1 VNPALL
7 ILAILQAAP
16 SVTRAVLDTIDLL
29 KHAADEDR
37 HVTKDEILAF
47 LRAARAANV
56 DLREVVRARLAP
68 GGDWE
73 GRGELPPEDGT

>member
-16 SVTRAVLDTIDLL
+16 AVTRAVLDTIELL
-29 KHAADEDR
+29 RGAAEEDR
-37 HVTKDEILAF
+37 HVTTAELIGCIE
-47 LRAARAANV
+47 AARAAGIN
-56 DLREVVRARLAP
+56 LRAVVRARLGP

-73 GRGELPPEDGT
+73 GLAELPPEGA